1 MFTFLAIIQ
10 LRKQLCR
17 SMNWENFKLLTYFL
31 LLLLAFGPL
40 IYMGSGSRYEHQVET
55 AVHEYVVQV
64 AQGSS
69 HQPENMLAG
78 NHPFLFPVANKSPR
92 HIISRFGDARG
103 GRKHQ
108 GIDIK
113 ADRGT
118 PVLAIAKGTVERV
131 KDGGNGGRQVWLRL
145 RDSTMVFYAHLDEQW
160 VEAGEEVNAG
170 QAIGSVGNTGN
181 ARYTTPHL
189 HFEIILPDKGEVDP
203 AQFYKGA

>member
-1 MFTFLAIIQ
+1 MFAFLAIIR

-17 SMNWENFKLLTYFL
+17 SMNWENFKLPMYFL

-64 AQGSS
+64 AQDGGRKSG
-69 HQPENMLAG
+69 HVLAG
-78 NHPFLFPVANKSPR
+78 TRPFLFPVADKSPR

-103 GRKHQ
+103 RRKHQ

-131 KDGGNGGRQVWLRL
+131 NDGGNGGKQIWLRL

-160 VEAGEEVNAG
+160 VEAGDEVNAG

-181 ARYTTPHL
+181 ARHTTPHL
-189 HFEIILPDKGEVDP
+189 HFEILLPGRGEVDP
-203 AQFYKGA
+203 AQFYEGA

>member
-1 MFTFLAIIQ
+1 
-10 LRKQLCR
+10 
-17 SMNWENFKLLTYFL
+17 MNWEKLKLPTYFL

-55 AVHEYVVQV
+55 AVHEYVVRV
-64 AQGSS
+64 AQDGGR
-69 HQPENMLAG
+69 QPENVLVG
-78 NHPFLFPVANKSPR
+78 NPTFLFPVANKSPR

-103 GRKHQ
+103 GREHQ

-113 ADRGT
+113 ADQGT

-131 KDGGNGGRQVWLRL
+131 KNGGNGGKQVWLRL

-181 ARYTTPHL
+181 ARHTTPHL
-189 HFEIILPDKGEVDP
+189 HFEIILPGKGEVNP
-203 AQFYKGA
+203 AQFYEGA